1 MAKKDIK
8 IVPGEYNIRDGIS
21 YKIDKT
27 QTFEDANSLKQAII
41 EYVSKNYPE
50 AKTKINL
57 KDVNKVIKESE
68 IENGMNVLLNILVS
82 NDNKKDKENKSKKE
96 KTNLT
101 IDATNSNKNINN
113 KKAVVEIKE
122 TVVNNNKN
130 KQKWI
135 LKKGEYF
142 AQGYNFTVNKD
153 ISFSTR
159 DEFKNAIEKIIKE
172 QDSNFRATKNT
183 SVKLLT
189 ENKNNENFESG
200 TLSDIKI
207 IKNNVNKKIDKTVE
221 VLSNEISN
229 SINNRV
235 TSSVSKE
242 VSKSEKELNNYINE
256 VTKKTSKENIGIS
269 GTSINVP
276 KIDIKN
282 TEKEIFSEKKTL
294 EEILEIERRIKK
306 IRSESL
312 EERKKYN
319 DILFNEKSSELEK
332 DTAYS
337 RIKEI
342 DKREEEKI
350 QQLERVKTDKRSL
363 ISENELKMYEKIKE
377 SLKQQ
382 GISNEKISKTMEYI
396 KNPSLIP
403 NLVYT
408 AKTGKNYS
416 NSGNNGSNGGNNG
429 GGFNTFIDYN
439 GDISYGYNMGG
450 SDGISGAV
458 ADATRRIGQ
467 MRTLMSHV
475 QMFTSYIEDLA
486 RIEESIFDLG
496 VVGQKSIPEIRKMRD
511 SFLNMA
517 TTSRY
522 SVTQLAQSAADI
534 VRVGYDYESS
544 MEILKSGETL
554 ATASFESNLRDSTGT
569 LIKAMTAF
577 QLSANSAAH
586 AANSFH
592 NIVNATPL
600 DLKTFDDSLRQTA
613 AAFGSIVTFSSKSGE
628 ELEEYKK
635 QVLDTTAVLTGLQ
648 SMLGRTGS
656 QAGTTLK
663 QFATKLIAP
672 QPEALAKFNAEL
684 RQKGVNYSGAQL
696 SLDVKENLDYGLS
709 QLASLYDKGITSYDT
724 LSKMV
729 GTRHVAQ
736 IASMLEMINSYGG
749 IEEAKNNFLSL
760 SNVTEDAEKAQ
771 SSWTNS
777 LKEFQHTLDASQKIA
792 MSFVDGPGHLMLDL
806 LNNLAGAFVKIDD
819 LANKLGGSALSTAW
833 SSFLGTGMI
842 GYGGFKVAKVVK
854 DQINAKKEAMNL
866 MKILNQTSKNISNM
880 GIDANTIKLEN
891 FIQGFSQAT
900 TSVNNAN
907 ASVLTFR
914 QSISNFNKDKTLANF
929 GKIFTTFNWQ
939 LLALSAAVAGIM
951 YMYRKHEETML
962 NWQESIKDSETTLIE
977 FQRIQ
982 NMTNP
987 LDRMNSSIL
996 NQIDS
1001 WDSYK
1006 SSVQDAG
1013 NALRDTLSKLG
1024 DIKPIKFYVD
1034 FSPVEGSKYNL
1045 AEKNALTDIIKND
1058 KDLSS
1063 DIRTVYNNQYEQFL
1077 KENRSDLAK
1086 QDWKKLGFSSFEN
1099 FTTHEFAM
1107 QTDEIINTK
1116 ESSKMLAEREKELL
1130 NINKLM
1136 NFFEKG
1142 IDKYSKKGI
1151 FRDAIES
1158 YFKTGGITPKRYID
1172 NLSDINLLDEYNSA
1186 INELSELMGNVN
1198 LDVIEAYKANMLN
1211 REGQYYDPLGEGID
1225 FYGNFLRFGK
1235 FDEFEKELNNFQR
1248 KINIVNRLQNSALKS
1263 VNESLNS
1270 YLDNISAITA
1280 RTTYM
1285 EQEISKNIEKELGTL
1300 SNIGI
1305 NSLVNNNYGLNNT
1318 KSFIAKKIYEDYQ
1331 YYDKKY
1337 GGNGNI
1343 VFDEK
1348 VRDAYAKAEVNR
1360 EAMEKFFNNIYDNID
1375 SARNNKGETLKEK
1388 LKGFEIKKDKKGN
1401 IELSTMKD
1409 FTKRMLGDDV
1419 DLGKFFDDTQP
1430 IIKYMEDG
1438 KNAMNDIYTLV
1449 SDINGN
1455 TNINDNVINKTL
1467 NKYKDLNLNITFD
1480 NIKEMIEASNS
1491 LSKEL
1496 GIEAKSI
1503 LDYYNGN
1510 ESAIKDENIK
1520 NKLKELEKDDN
1531 RINTIANFKN
1541 TINQIIEKNAIDRA
1555 GDNKDLQDIISS
1567 GFLQMFKGLIT
1578 SFFSEDFYKEQ
1589 IENAKKEAE
1598 KEMKHIQR
1606 ENEKKSKLLK
1616 VDFAKIREK
1625 YKYALSTDDYS
1636 AYMINRIENQA
1647 SLDKLKIEQN
1657 SLIEERSKIEKN
1669 GKAKKEDINKYNEL
1683 TIKIDENKLA
1693 QAENYLSQIKNVM
1706 DYIRKDTEI
1715 LRKNS
1720 DIEFKYK
1727 TADSNLEKV
1736 IYGDISPVYYEIREI
1751 GLKYEKLLNE
1761 RNITEA
1767 NYELS
1772 KRFGN
1777 DKNSQNKYL
1786 EEIANNEISLYEL
1799 RIELLEKE
1807 KNLIQKNI
1815 GNTVDLLFSK
1825 MKGEKMQID
1834 TEKAKTDLTNSIT
1847 SLIIGSRADEIK
1859 KPEITLLE
1867 KQLSEFNKANEYLDE
1882 LKVIVDNIFN
1892 GLKTSGLISDTK
1904 TITGEKL
1911 PEPIVNNPIVSPK
1924 IKGNLDKTYNYMK
1937 NNKFSGNVYE
1947 NMASVLLYNSEDAK
1961 KVNEKTLE
1969 NFGNNKINSEEI
1981 KNIISNSDKNNIEI
1995 KKLAET
2001 LRVIYTSGNYEG
2013 LNTFIYE
2020 LPKNTDNRENY
2031 NDNND
2036 MHINSS
2042 DKKIKQ
2048 SLNDFNSLLKALSAV
2063 SVLWQDIKNTKF
2075 QKELENLKKEYE
2087 EQNRKAEY
2095 DIALS
2100 STNAEKIEKQF
2111 ALDVEK
2117 INQEYTIQNLEDENS
2132 IENEVTAFHQSFIEK
2147 TSEMIQYLAAMSEN
2161 SNFGNMSQSKLNSI
2175 QSSVQNSNNSFFG
2188 SLWNYIGN
2196 LFFPS
2201 KSYNLNGTSVSN
2213 PFGDLTLNSNFLN
2226 SITSPYGNTSLSL
2239 SGYNGVNSS
2248 GLSSNIA
2255 LGNYDLNLGE
2265 YASSIM
2271 GINMNGLSSDEK
2283 IALTSSLLSI
2293 TSGISSGTV
2302 DGTINAANIA
2312 SSLFTKSPVQNF
2324 LGISS
2329 TTGNLIG
2336 GSLGALTGGFS
2347 LGQNIAS
2354 GNLNLA
2360 NGLSSALGL
2369 GASGIALANA
2379 GIGASLGASLGFSTA
2394 AGSAIGAGSTVG
2406 SAVGVGSGMS
2416 AAGLAGGL
2424 ATSGLI
2430 ALPAIGLGIAASNAA
2445 SRQAKYRAAQKRN
2458 EQLRKLEEEQ
2468 MQKQLE
2474 ALKTERRGL
2483 TEQVAQRN
2491 LNVGQN
2497 QALKEAVQN
2506 ANLTATSSEL
2516 FRSHQVSKRGG
2527 FFGTGRKRKVWVM
2540 DAATATVDIGDFG
2553 YNSISDIDDTYG
2565 LMENMS
2571 KKMKELNDI
2580 LNSRDANA
2588 GDYDT
2593 RKDWAENKAT
2603 LEATQMLYDQIK
2615 DIQESIIKS
2624 TTALNQNFFGFETI
2638 GLNKDG
2644 NKAQEGEDI
2653 FSYDIGSW
2661 EKREDVLNNFIT
2673 DFMNAGQTVGETI
2686 SEIFI
2691 SGVTN
2696 TFVKNNT
2703 VLNEAIDNLEKAF
2716 QEIGKVYLNPDQL
2729 LEAAKFEE
2737 SSGSNDKDVYESILT
2752 QLKDAGYGN
2761 EELFTQAENLMK
2773 EGNWE
2778 ELIKTIETIIGT
2790 GNNKQGSVEEL
2801 VNSIKELEKIQEDLN
2816 NSMREFVDDWL
2827 EGGGNLSDIVASMDN
2842 ILSNVANIISENA
2855 LLGDSSSALEGFQ
2868 DMINNKILP
2877 KLQDSIMDSLTGTII
2892 DIEGTTN
2899 DLKNSILSGQLNSG
2913 FVSDYIDN
2921 IGEKLDLINN
2931 PLSDI
2936 DKSIDVMGEDA
2947 LQKILAY
2954 KNVVDEINE
2963 ALYERMTIDEKL
2975 SYNQNRLTEE
2985 ASKYK
2990 TQIISQGGVANIGE
3004 LDFSSLTKELQDL
3017 LAKGEE
3023 IPEELK
3029 NAIEAA
3035 NGQYSELNNIIKD
3048 LEKDMKDA
3056 EFATKEFTSAWFS
3069 GLIEGDYETIKSELS
3084 EETQG
3089 MMDEIINA
3097 FSAED
3102 WESGAT
3108 SIGSNMASSILNSF
3122 ADKLINSSEIKG
3134 AASQLNDLLMN
3145 NLDFVDSNGTLNFDM
3160 LYELSQQ
3167 SQKIAIEAEANR
3179 QRFEAVESMFDYTK
3193 DIRYSS
3199 LEKEIDYQTSS
3210 TRESVYNVTNN
3221 NTFQVGNLVSTTGDL
3236 TMFANALAPYL
3247 LEAFKN
3253 YGR

>member
-1 MAKKDIK
+1 
-8 IVPGEYNIRDGIS
+8 
-21 YKIDKT
+21 
-27 QTFEDANSLKQAII
+27 
-41 EYVSKNYPE
+41 
-50 AKTKINL
+50 
-57 KDVNKVIKESE
+57 
-68 IENGMNVLLNILVS
+68 
-82 NDNKKDKENKSKKE
+82 
-96 KTNLT
+96 
-101 IDATNSNKNINN
+101 
-113 KKAVVEIKE
+113 
-122 TVVNNNKN
+122 
-130 KQKWI
+130 
-135 LKKGEYF
+135 
-142 AQGYNFTVNKD
+142 
-153 ISFSTR
+153 
-159 DEFKNAIEKIIKE
+159 
-172 QDSNFRATKNT
+172 
-183 SVKLLT
+183 
-189 ENKNNENFESG
+189 
-200 TLSDIKI
+200 
-207 IKNNVNKKIDKTVE
+207 
-221 VLSNEISN
+221 
-229 SINNRV
+229 
-235 TSSVSKE
+235 
-242 VSKSEKELNNYINE
+242 
-256 VTKKTSKENIGIS
+256 
-269 GTSINVP
+269 
-276 KIDIKN
+276 
-282 TEKEIFSEKKTL
+282 
-294 EEILEIERRIKK
+294 
-306 IRSESL
+306 
-312 EERKKYN
+312 
-319 DILFNEKSSELEK
+319 
-332 DTAYS
+332 
-337 RIKEI
+337 
-342 DKREEEKI
+342 
-350 QQLERVKTDKRSL
+350 
-363 ISENELKMYEKIKE
+363 
-377 SLKQQ
+377 
-382 GISNEKISKTMEYI
+382 
-396 KNPSLIP
+396 
-403 NLVYT
+403 
-408 AKTGKNYS
+408 
-416 NSGNNGSNGGNNG
+416 
-429 GGFNTFIDYN
+429 
-439 GDISYGYNMGG
+439 
-450 SDGISGAV
+450 
-458 ADATRRIGQ
+458 
-467 MRTLMSHV
+467 
-475 QMFTSYIEDLA
+475 
-486 RIEESIFDLG
+486 
-496 VVGQKSIPEIRKMRD
+496 
-511 SFLNMA
+511 
-517 TTSRY
+517 
-522 SVTQLAQSAADI
+522 
-534 VRVGYDYESS
+534 
-544 MEILKSGETL
+544 
-554 ATASFESNLRDSTGT
+554 
-569 LIKAMTAF
+569 
-577 QLSANSAAH
+577 
-586 AANSFH
+586 
-592 NIVNATPL
+592 
-600 DLKTFDDSLRQTA
+600 
-613 AAFGSIVTFSSKSGE
+613 
-628 ELEEYKK
+628 
-635 QVLDTTAVLTGLQ
+635 
-648 SMLGRTGS
+648 
-656 QAGTTLK
+656 
-663 QFATKLIAP
+663 
-672 QPEALAKFNAEL
+672 
-684 RQKGVNYSGAQL
+684 
-696 SLDVKENLDYGLS
+696 
-709 QLASLYDKGITSYDT
+709 
-724 LSKMV
+724 
-729 GTRHVAQ
+729 
-736 IASMLEMINSYGG
+736 MLEMINSYGG

-760 SNVTEDAEKAQ
+760 SNVTEDAAKAQ

-819 LANKLGGSALSTAW
+819 LANKLGGSPLSTAW

-842 GYGGFKVAKVVK
+842 GYGGFKIAKVIK
-854 DQINAKKEAMNL
+854 DQINAKKEAISL

-900 TSVNNAN
+900 TTVNNTN
-907 ASVLTFR
+907 TSILTFR
-914 QSISNFNKDKTLANF
+914 QSLSNFSKDKSLTNF

-939 LLALSAAVAGIM
+939 LIALSAAIAGIM
-951 YMYRKHEETML
+951 YMYRKYEESVL
-962 NWQESIKDSETTLIE
+962 NWQEAMKDATVTLSDFE
-977 FQRIQ
+977 RLQ
-982 NMTNP
+982 NTTNP
-987 LDRMNSSIL
+987 LEKMNS
-996 NQIDS
+996 QIIQQINS

-1006 SSVQDAG
+1006 SSVQEAG
-1013 NALRDTLSKLG
+1013 NALRDTLSKMG
-1024 DIKPIKFYVD
+1024 DIKPIKEFID
-1034 FSPVEGSKYNL
+1034 FSPSNNSNYNI
-1045 AEKNALTDIIKND
+1045 AEQKALIDLIKND
-1058 KDLSS
+1058 KELAA
-1063 DIRTVYNNQYEQFL
+1063 DIRTAYSEQYQKFL
-1077 KENRSDLAK
+1077 KESQKSLVGE
-1086 QDWKKLGFSSFEN
+1086 DWKKLGFSSFEN
-1099 FTTHEFAM
+1099 FATYRFAM
-1107 QTDEIINTK
+1107 QTDEISNTK
-1116 ESSKMLAEREKELL
+1116 KASKTLAAQEKELL
-1130 NINKLM
+1130 DFNKLM
-1136 NFFEKG
+1136 NFFENG
-1142 IDKYSKKGI
+1142 IDKYSKKNK

-1158 YFKTGGITPKRYID
+1158 YFLSGGINTGKYD
-1172 NLSDINLLDEYNSA
+1172 EYLTKKDLLDEYYSA
-1186 INELSELMGNVN
+1186 IEELSGLMTNVN
-1198 LDVIEAYKANMLN
+1198 PAFIKAYRKRLNNLNGAPYDIE
-1211 REGQYYDPLGEGID
+1211 GEGIA
-1225 FYGNFLRFGK
+1225 FNGKFLTFGK
-1235 FDEFEKELNNFQR
+1235 FDQFEKMLNDYQR
-1248 KINIVNRLQNSALKS
+1248 KIKITNKVQNEALEL
-1263 VNESLNS
+1263 VTESLNS
-1270 YLDNISAITA
+1270 YLDNVSAITS
-1280 RTTYM
+1280 RTKYM
-1285 EQEISKNIEKELGTL
+1285 EQEISKNIEKEMGTL
-1300 SNIGI
+1300 NNAGLNALIK
-1305 NSLVNNNYGLNNT
+1305 NNYGLNPT
-1318 KSFIAKKIYEDYQ
+1318 KSFIAEKIYEDYK

-1337 GGNGNI
+1337 GGTGNI
-1343 VFDEK
+1343 VFDDK
-1348 VRDAYAKAEVNR
+1348 VRDAYAQAEVNR
-1360 EAMEKFFNNIYDNID
+1360 EQMEKFFNDIYNNKDK
-1375 SARNNKGETLKEK
+1375 ARNNMWPVLKEK
-1388 LKGFEIKKDKKGN
+1388 LEGFKPEKDERGNIKQSSMKEFVQRMVGKDTDLGTFYNDTRPIVEYMDESRKAMIDMYDFMIEANGDMSKNEEILNEKIKK
-1401 IELSTMKD
+1401 
-1409 FTKRMLGDDV
+1409 
-1419 DLGKFFDDTQP
+1419 
-1430 IIKYMEDG
+1430 
-1438 KNAMNDIYTLV
+1438 
-1449 SDINGN
+1449 
-1455 TNINDNVINKTL
+1455 
-1467 NKYKDLNLNITFD
+1467 YKSLNLGFNID
-1480 NIKEMIEASNS
+1480 GIKGIVDASNS

-1496 GIEAKSI
+1496 NVEASSI
-1503 LDYYNGN
+1503 LEYYNGN
-1510 ESAIKDENIK
+1510 ENAIQDKDTK
-1520 NKLKELEKDDN
+1520 DKLKQLEKDDN
-1531 RINTIANFKN
+1531 RINIIKNFKTETN
-1541 TINQIIEKNAIDRA
+1541 KLIEKNSIDKA
-1555 GDNKDLQDIISS
+1555 GDNIDLKNIITS
-1567 GFLQMFKGLIT
+1567 GFLQMFRGLIT
-1578 SFFSEDFYKEQ
+1578 TFFSEELYKEQ
-1589 IENAKKEAE
+1589 IEKAKKEAE
-1598 KEMKHIQR
+1598 KEIKRIAR
-1606 ENEKKSKLLK
+1606 ENEKQHKLLQ
-1616 VDFAKIREK
+1616 VDFAKLREK
-1625 YKYALSTDDYS
+1625 YKYAFSADDYS
-1636 AYMINRIENQA
+1636 NFMMNRIENEA
-1647 SLDKLKIEQN
+1647 SLNKLQIEQN
-1657 SLIEERSKIEKN
+1657 SLEAERKRLKQEKGTDKN
-1669 GKAKKEDINKYNEL
+1669 YVNKYNEL
-1683 TIKIDENKLA
+1683 TNKIDENRKS
-1693 QAENYLSQIKNVM
+1693 QAEIILSQIKNAM
-1706 DYIRKDTEI
+1706 DYIKKDTEI

-1720 DIEFKYK
+1720 DIQFKYLS
-1727 TADSNLEKV
+1727 AENNLNKV
-1736 IYGDISPVYYEIREI
+1736 VYGDISPIYYEIRDI

-1761 RNITEA
+1761 RNVIEA
-1767 NYELS
+1767 NYELG
-1772 KRFGN
+1772 KRFG
-1777 DKNSQNKYL
+1777 DEVSAENKYL
-1786 EEIANNEISLYEL
+1786 EEISNKEISLYEL

-1815 GNTVDLLFSK
+1815 GTTVDMLFSK
-1825 MKGEKMQID
+1825 MKGETISFD
-1834 TEKAKTDLTNSIT
+1834 TKKAKTDLTNSIT
-1847 SLIIGSRADEIK
+1847 SLIIGRNADDIK
-1859 KPEITLLE
+1859 RPEITLLE
-1867 KQLSEFNKANEYLDE
+1867 RQVEEFNKANTYLEQMLATANNIYNGLVTSE
-1882 LKVIVDNIFN
+1882 LIKDKKTIDDNITLPEKINRSPIVDNN
-1892 GLKTSGLISDTK
+1892 
-1904 TITGEKL
+1904 
-1911 PEPIVNNPIVSPK
+1911 
-1924 IKGNLDKTYNYMK
+1924 IKSNLDKMYN
-1937 NNKFSGNVYE
+1937 NVSSSGLTGDKYE
-1947 NMASVLLYNSEDAK
+1947 NMATLLLYKSTDEK
-1961 KVNEKTLE
+1961 KINPE
-1969 NFGNNKINSEEI
+1969 NINTFGTGNLNSEEV
-1981 KNIISNSDKNNIEI
+1981 KNIISNTDKNNIEI

-2001 LRVIYTSGNYEG
+2001 LRVIYSDGGSYEKLDGFFSALPKKNKFDKSNYQSSEIEIAEDSVKKG
-2013 LNTFIYE
+2013 LN
-2020 LPKNTDNRENY
+2020 N
-2031 NDNND
+2031 
-2036 MHINSS
+2036 
-2042 DKKIKQ
+2042 
-2048 SLNDFNSLLKALSAV
+2048 FNALLKSLSAIN
-2063 SVLWQDIKNTKF
+2063 VLWQDIKNTKF
-2075 QKELENLKKEYE
+2075 QKELEDLKKEYE
-2087 EQNRKAEY
+2087 DKNRKAEY
-2095 DIALS
+2095 EIALAE
-2100 STNAEKIEKQF
+2100 TNAEKIEKQF
-2111 ALDVEK
+2111 KLDVDK
-2117 INQEYTIQNLEDENS
+2117 INQEYNIQNLEDENN
-2132 IENEVTAFHQSFIEK
+2132 IQNEVTAFHQSFIEK

-2188 SLWNYIGN
+2188 SLWNYISN

-2248 GLSSNIA
+2248 GLSSNIS

-2271 GINMNGLSSDEK
+2271 GINMSGLSSDEK
-2283 IALTSSLLSI
+2283 MALTSSLLSI

-2416 AAGLAGGL
+2416 AAGLSGGL
-2424 ATSGLI
+2424 ATAGLI

-2624 TTALNQNFFGFETI
+2624 TTALNQNFFGFETVA
-2638 GLNKDG
+2638 LNKDG
-2644 NKAQEGEDI
+2644 NKAQDGEDI

-2761 EELFTQAENLMK
+2761 EELFSQAENLMK

-2778 ELIKTIETIIGT
+2778 ELVKTIETIVGT

-2877 KLQDSIMDSLTGTII
+2877 ELQDSIMDSLTGTII

-2990 TQIISQGGVANIGE
+2990 TQIISQGGVINIGE